1 MNLKSILLIVLA
13 GFAVTVYGQDPQFS
27 QYYAAPLH
35 LNPGFTGSTE
45 QQRVIVNHRVQ
56 WPSLPQAF
64 STYSASYEL
73 YDNNLS
79 SGFGVMATTDVMGS
93 ADYRTT
99 SVGLSYSHKTRLGRG
114 WIFSPGLN
122 FSYGMN
128 GLDRTKLVMR
138 DGLLYGD
145 NISQDPELN
154 RLANSSFI
162 DISAGTVFYNEKMWF
177 GIAGSHM
184 NNPNISVIGEESL
197 LPMKVTVHGGITVP
211 LYNGPKKLDD
221 VHYLTPSVLYRTQGS
236 SHQLDAG
243 LRYHI
248 DPIAVG
254 LWYRGIPVSREA
266 KPEAN
271 GFQVAQKDALAF
283 ITSIMFNNFQ
293 FGYSFDF
300 SIGASQTSTGGAHEV
315 SLSYEFARENQKRM
329 KRKDKMIPCPSF
341 LRSRGV

>member
-1 MNLKSILLIVLA
+1 MKNILLVIFV

-35 LNPGFTGSTE
+35 LNPGFTGSTD
-45 QQRVIVNHRVQ
+45 QQRVIVNHRIQ

-64 STYSASYEL
+64 STYSASYEFF
-73 YDNNLS
+73 DSNLS
-79 SGFGVMATTDVMGS
+79 SGFGIMATTDVMGS
-93 ADYRTT
+93 VDYRTT
-99 SVGLSYSHKTRLGRG
+99 SLGLSYSHKTRLGRN
-114 WIFSPGLN
+114 WVFSPGLN
-122 FSYGMN
+122 FSYGTN

-138 DGLLYGD
+138 DELLYGD
-145 NISQDPELN
+145 NISNDPELN

-162 DISAGTVFYNEKMWF
+162 DISAGTVLYNDKMWF

-197 LPMKVTVHGGITVP
+197 LPMKVTVHGGVTVP
-211 LYNGPKKLDD
+211 LYNGPKVLDN
-221 VHYLTPSVLYRTQGS
+221 VHYLTPSVLYRTHGGS
-236 SHQLDAG
+236 QQLDAG
-243 LRYHI
+243 LRYHV

-254 LWYRGIPVSREA
+254 LWYRGIPVGSEE
-266 KPEAN
+266 KSEDN
-271 GFQVAQKDALAF
+271 GFVVPKRDALSF
-283 ITSIMFNNFQ
+283 ITSIMYNNFQ

-315 SLSYEFARENQKRM
+315 SLSYEFARESRKKIKRS
-329 KRKDKMIPCPSF
+329 DKLIPCPSF